1 MDFIVDKISK
11 NGNQY
16 YIHTKLMLGIYL
28 RSDGSVGYDMIDK
41 TGKLS
46 YFRRKCDAERMLN
59 AYNEGRKSVGII

>member
-28 RSDGSVGYDMIDK
+28 RSV
-41 TGKLS
+41 
-46 YFRRKCDAERMLN
+46 C
-59 AYNEGRKSVGII
+59 